1 MYLLRLLSGLIFNNS
16 KKDRALITSISTI
29 SGSRP
34 LNLAIYKLAFQH
46 SSVAKEE
53 FKGVKLSNERLEYL
67 GDAVLGMVI
76 AEFLFKKFPYKDE
89 GFLTDIRARIVNR
102 ESLNKLARK
111 IGIGEMVE
119 YNDKKKGPLTYKSMY
134 GDALEAFIGAIYLD
148 KGYLAC
154 KKFVLKK
161 LIGPHIDL
169 KEVVMTN
176 PNFKSKVI
184 EWAQKSNK
192 EVSFEIISF
201 KSGKNQFKEFT
212 AQLLLD
218 DKPICTGTGFN
229 KKKAEQD
236 AAQKS
241 CELLHISM
249 EPDDKL

>member
-1 MYLLRLLSGLIFNNS
+1 MNLLRQLYGFSLRYSEKDKRLISSIKSIIGSKPFNLS
-16 KKDRALITSISTI
+16 
-29 SGSRP
+29 
-34 LNLAIYKLAFQH
+34 IYKLAFQH
-46 SSVAKEE
+46 SSVAKEDTS
-53 FKGVKLSNERLEYL
+53 GVKLSNERLEYL

-76 AEFLFKKFPYKDE
+76 AEFLFQKFPFRDE

-111 IGIGEMVE
+111 IGIGDLIIYDE
-119 YNDKKKGPLTYKSMY
+119 NRKNNLSYKSLY

-148 KGYLAC
+148 KGYTSSRR
-154 KKFVLKK
+154 FIIKK
-161 LIGPHIDL
+161 LIAPHVDL

-192 EVSFEIISF
+192 EVSFEIIEQ
-201 KSGKNQFKEFT
+201 KSGRHQLKEFT
-212 AQLLLD
+212 AQLLID
-218 DKPICTGTGFN
+218 NEPICKGTGFN

-241 CELLHISM
+241 CEILKIPLDS
-249 EPDDKL
+249 EL